1 MSAKQDA
8 IRELRLHADPQ
19 RAVLL
24 QRFFKTAPGEYAHGD
39 VLLGI
44 SVPTTRAVAKKYRG
58 KLDLLAIEKLLQS
71 KYHEERFLALI
82 LLVDFYDS
90 DPQGTVT
97 VYVNN
102 ITTAINN
109 WDLVDVSAHK
119 IVGRYFEDKPKD
131 TLAQLAVSSSLWE
144 RRVAMIATYWY
155 IRKRDCKTAID
166 IAELLVHD
174 KHDLI
179 QKAVG
184 WMLRE
189 IGNRC
194 SIKAERDFLDRHAK
208 TMPRT
213 MLRYAIE
220 KFPTEIR
227 KHYLHL
233 KSYE

>member
-1 MSAKQDA
+1 MTKLND
-8 IRELRLHADPQ
+8 ITRDLRSYANPK
-19 RAVLL
+19 RAEFLM
-24 QRFFKTAPGEYAHGD
+24 RFFKTARGEYAHGD

-44 SVPTTRAVAKKYRG
+44 NVPTTRLIAKKYRG
-58 KLDLLAIEKLLQS
+58 KLGLDALERLLQS
-71 KYHEERFLALI
+71 KYHEERLLAL
-82 LLVDFYDS
+82 LLLIEAYS
-90 DPQGTVT
+90 TDPKRVVG
-97 VYVNN
+97 VYLRN
-102 ITTAINN
+102 IKKHINN

-119 IVGRYFEDKPKD
+119 IVGRYFEDRPKNK
-131 TLAQLAVSSSLWE
+131 LAKLAVSKSLWE

-155 IRKRDCKTAID
+155 IKKRDCTAALEV
-166 IAELLVHD
+166 AELLIDD

-189 IGNRC
+189 VGNRC

-220 KFPTEIR
+220 KFPPEIR
-227 KHYLHL
+227 RHYLSLKHL
-233 KSYE
+233 